1 MQSLVNARCVLVI
14 PARRASTR
22 LADKML
28 LRDTGKTVLQHTWE
42 RACKAERPDAVV
54 IATDDDEIAR
64 EARRF
69 GADVIMTSRECNSGT
84 DRVAEAARELPQA
97 EILVNLQ
104 GDEPDMDP
112 AAIDRVIGKLQRHPA
127 AGMATAAAPIRSR
140 EQLDDPAC
148 VKVTFDHQGRALYFS
163 RSPIPHPREWDDAL
177 LASEPPTFHLHLGIY
192 AYRRLLLER
201 ITSLPMS
208 ELESVEKLEQLRVL
222 ECGESILIAPVDHA
236 CRGIDTPADYA
247 EFVQRHAAA

>member
-1 MQSLVNARCVLVI
+1 MQSLLNARCVLVI

-28 LRDTGKTVLQHTWE
+28 LRETGKTVLEHTWQ
-42 RACKAERPDAVV
+42 AALQAQRPDAVL

-69 GADVIMTSRECNSGT
+69 GADVVITSTACQSGT

-97 EILVNLQ
+97 EIFVNLQ
-104 GDEPDMDP
+104 GDEPEMDP
-112 AAIDRVIGKLQRHPA
+112 SAIDRVIAKLERNPA

-140 EQLDDPAC
+140 AQLDDPAC
-148 VKVTFDHQGRALYFS
+148 VKVTFDHRGRALYFS
-163 RSPIPHPREWDDAL
+163 RSAIPHARDWDNAL
-177 LASEPPTFHLHLGIY
+177 LTAEPPTFYMHLGIY

-201 ITSLPMS
+201 ITSLPVS
-208 ELESVEKLEQLRVL
+208 DLERIEKLEQLRVL
-222 ECGESILIAPVDHA
+222 ECGESILVAPVERA
-236 CRGIDTPADYA
+236 SRGIDTPADYA
-247 EFVQRHAAA
+247 AFVKRRRAA